1 MAGETVLVVED
12 EEDIQ
17 ELIRY
22 NLSKAT
28 YKVSCVG
35 SGEEALKSA
44 RSNPPDLMILDLMLP
59 GVDGLEVCR
68 RIKQE
73 SATSFVPI
81 IMLTAKGEE
90 TDIVVGLELGADDYI
105 TKPFSLNV
113 FLSRVK
119 AVLRRNQSPVEQERE
134 VLSFPELEIHSGRHQ
149 VLVEDKSVDLTATEF
164 NILKYLANRPGWV
177 FTRLQIVEAIRG
189 EDFAVTPRAIDF
201 QIVGLR
207 KKLGPAAGRIE
218 TVRGVGYRF
227 KE

>member
-22 NLSKAT
+22 NLSKAA

-73 SATSFVPI
+73 SATSSVPI
-81 IMLTAKGEE
+81 IMVTAKGEE

-119 AVLRRNQSPVEQERE
+119 AVLRRHQSPVEQEQE
-134 VLSFPELEIHSGRHQ
+134 VLSFPELKIHCGRHQ

>member
-22 NLSKAT
+22 NLSKAA

-44 RSNPPDLMILDLMLP
+44 RSNPPDLIILDLMLP

-73 SATSFVPI
+73 SATSLVPI
-81 IMLTAKGEE
+81 IMVTAKGEE
-90 TDIVVGLELGADDYI
+90 TDIIVGLELGADDYI
-105 TKPFSLNV
+105 TKPFSLNI

-119 AVLRRNQSPVEQERE
+119 AVLRRNRLPVEQEQE
-134 VLSFPELEIHSGRHQ
+134 VL
-149 VLVEDKSVDLTATEF
+149 LVVMGCF
-164 NILKYLANRPGWV
+164 
-177 FTRLQIVEAIRG
+177 
-189 EDFAVTPRAIDF
+189 
-201 QIVGLR
+201 
-207 KKLGPAAGRIE
+207 
-218 TVRGVGYRF
+218 
-227 KE
+227 